1 MTPAAENLRVLL
13 ERRNID
19 GFLEVFETY
28 IQQHTVEPVVT
39 ALTQRVFPP
48 LLRQAFQEERLQSAT
63 LVRLYRMVRSS
74 RLVLV
79 EDDLLVGINLRI
91 NEAMRRAEPEA
102 ATPVLPLVT
111 GENVKPKEVRWSPL
125 GATSGRRVA
134 ATEMKR
140 VAVVSTFTFGTWSAV
155 DAFDFRRNACASQQ
169 EREFLRAVRQFFPSL
184 QAYPNM
190 PLKNFIDIDKLEAA
204 VPARVRNYAWAAQ
217 ADVLL
222 CTADEDPVAGI
233 ELDSVHHDTEEAA
246 ERDELKNMLFKL
258 AGLPLVRIRAD
269 DEKAVRAEDFY
280 DLLMAESKTL
290 DALRPRRMRPRRTHD
305 FLVPAESAIHLAP
318 ARAARG

>member
-1 MTPAAENLRVLL
+1 MTPVAENLRELL
-13 ERRNID
+13 EARDID
-19 GFLEVFETY
+19 GFLTALEDY
-28 IQQHTVEPVVT
+28 CQQHSFEPVVT

-48 LLRQAFQEERLQSAT
+48 LLRTALQEKCVPPTS
-63 LVRLYRMVRSS
+63 LVRLYRMVRSGK
-74 RLVLV
+74 LLLV
-79 EDDLLVGINLRI
+79 EDDLLAAINLLI
-91 NEAMRRAEPEA
+91 NDAVRKVEPA
-102 ATPVLPLVT
+102 TVTPVQPLIT
-111 GENVKPKEVRWSPL
+111 GEDVRPKAVRWSPPS
-125 GATSGRRVA
+125 APSGQRLA

-140 VAVVSTFTFGTWSAV
+140 IAVVSAFTFGVWAAV

-169 EREFLRAVRQFFPSL
+169 EREFLCAVRQFFPSL

-190 PLKNFIDIDKLEAA
+190 PVKNFIDIDKLEAI
-204 VPARVRNYAWAAQ
+204 VPARVRQYAWLAQ
-217 ADVLL
+217 VDVLL

-246 ERDELKNMLFKL
+246 ERDELKNLLFKL

-290 DALRPRRMRPRRTHD
+290 DAIRPRRLRPRRTHD
-305 FLVPAESAIHLAP
+305 FLVPAELATRTAP
-318 ARAARG
+318 ANMAR